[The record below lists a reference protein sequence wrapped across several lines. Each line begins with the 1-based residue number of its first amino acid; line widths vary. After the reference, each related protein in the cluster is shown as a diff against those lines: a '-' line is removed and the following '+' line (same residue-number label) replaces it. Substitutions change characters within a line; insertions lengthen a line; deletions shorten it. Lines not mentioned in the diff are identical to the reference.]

1 MQKPMSKSVSH
12 TAKVLVATYLELM
25 GVSYRAEAGH
35 LIVQDQILDC
45 SDARALCSYDPE
57 EARCALE
64 HVLAPVTS
72 LPIPALPRKPPP
84 PGPRSYRQDLDL
96 VVWREHQLRRTPNP
110 PPWVFA
116 RFEGLCRS
124 AAKRFYQLNR
134 TNCDRLGYEVS
145 DLQTHTQMWLILF
158 WGRHRRLE
166 AEVGENER
174 FFRSFLNQ
182 RFAEL
187 HGQMQVEPRARYLCT
202 SCDSEYMELET
213 CCEALVTPH
222 PRADQPP
229 VGGLRT
235 QMQLASPP
243 GLMEDSVTISS
254 KAADQGRAMG
264 DRAIAG
270 PGHWDRVTTPE
281 EVRLGTLKWKS
292 IRDHLRGMAAAEQVD
307 LLEDLVRSD
316 HAHIREPAQ
325 MALNRLQAKDRAREA
340 RNALRAASR
349 ASRTAGELS
358 TLQPSGMTS
367 PPC

>member
-1 MQKPMSKSVSH
+1 MQKPLSKSVSH

-35 LIVQDQILDC
+35 LIVQDQVLDC
-45 SDARALCSYDPE
+45 SDAQALCSYDPE
-57 EARCALE
+57 EARSALE
-64 HVLAPVTS
+64 RVLAPVVS

-110 PPWVFA
+110 PPWVFR
-116 RFEGLCRS
+116 RFEGLCHS

-134 TNCDRLGYEVS
+134 GNCDRLGYEVG

-166 AEVGENER
+166 AEIGENER

-202 SCDSEYMELET
+202 SCDTEYQELET

-222 PRADQPP
+222 PRASQPP

-243 GLMEDSVTISS
+243 DLMEDTVTVVTRSEDRGLS
-254 KAADQGRAMG
+254 PRG
-264 DRAIAG
+264 DRTIAG

-281 EVRLGTLKWKS
+281 EVRLGTLSWKT
-292 IRDHLRGMAAAEQVD
+292 IREHMRGMAAAEQTD
-307 LLEDLVRSD
+307 LLEDLVVSD
-316 HAHIREPAQ
+316 HDHIREPAR

-340 RNALRAASR
+340 RKTLRAYARAARSTGAPSPVSETLSR
-349 ASRTAGELS
+349 A
-358 TLQPSGMTS
+358 
-367 PPC
+367 C

>member
-35 LIVQDQILDC
+35 LVVQGQILDC
-45 SDARALCSYDPE
+45 SDAQALCSYDPE
-57 EARCALE
+57 EARAALE
-64 HVLAPVTS
+64 NVLAPVTVT
-72 LPIPALPRKPPP
+72 PIPALPRKPPP

-110 PPWVFA
+110 PPWVFS

-187 HGQMQVEPRARYLCT
+187 HGQMQVEPRPRYLCT
-202 SCDSEYMELET
+202 RCDTEYMELET
-213 CCEALVTPH
+213 CCDTQVTPH
-222 PRADQPP
+222 PRASQPP

-243 GLMEDSVTISS
+243 DLLSETTMRISVSRHPKAVRGVEMRGGED
-254 KAADQGRAMG
+254 
-264 DRAIAG
+264 
-270 PGHWDRVTTPE
+270 WERVSIPT
-281 EVRLGTLKWKS
+281 EVRLGTLNWKT
-292 IRDHLRGMAAAEQVD
+292 IKEHLRGMAAAEQVD
-307 LLEDLVRSD
+307 LLQDLVVSD

-325 MALNRLQAKDRAREA
+325 MALARLEAKDRAREA
-340 RNALRAASR
+340 RKALRASARAERAAS
-349 ASRTAGELS
+349 A
-358 TLQPSGMTS
+358 PSAPATS
-367 PPC
+367 GAPSQSC

>member
-35 LIVQDQILDC
+35 LIVQDQVLDC
-45 SDARALCSYDPE
+45 SDAQALCSYDPE
-57 EARCALE
+57 EARTALE
-64 HVLAPVTS
+64 RVLAPVVNV
-72 LPIPALPRKPPP
+72 PIPVLPRKPPAA
-84 PGPRSYRQDLDL
+84 GPRSYRQDLDL

-110 PPWVFA
+110 PHWVFT

-124 AAKRFYQLNR
+124 ASKRFYQLNR
-134 TNCDRLGYEVS
+134 TNCDRLGYEVA

-187 HGQMQVEPRARYLCT
+187 HGQMQVHPRARYLC
-202 SCDSEYMELET
+202 SKCDTEYMELET
-213 CCEALVTPH
+213 CCDALVVPH
-222 PRADQPP
+222 PRAAQPP

-243 GLMEDSVTISS
+243 GLLEETVRTFPASNDRKGNLAYGSS
-254 KAADQGRAMG
+254 
-264 DRAIAG
+264 I
-270 PGHWDRVTTPE
+270 PGHRERVTTPE
-281 EVRLGTLKWKS
+281 EVRLGTLSWKTV
-292 IRDHLRGMAAAEQVD
+292 REHMRGMAAAEQVD
-307 LLEDLVRSD
+307 LLEDLVMSD

-325 MALNRLQAKDRAREA
+325 MALDQHQAKDRAREA
-340 RNALRAASR
+340 RKALRASSR
-349 ASRTAGELS
+349 AALTSGEFSTA
-358 TLQPSGMTS
+358 QPSETLS